1 MGTKGC
7 ANLMHIYAIGFRLR
21 EVHTQ
26 FISQYHYI
34 FHLSP
39 SHRIHCIPMDTT
51 KNCTGEELSP
61 SGLPIKPIP
70 GSCGV
75 PFFSPMWDRLNFYYF
90 QGHMTYFKSRISKHN
105 STVLRLNVPP
115 GPFLSSDPR
124 VVAVLDAS
132 SFQVLLDS
140 SKVDKTNTLTGTYLP
155 PFSLYSG
162 HRPLAYL
169 DTTDPLHTSLKTLI
183 TSLITSRKDHVI
195 PSFREIYG
203 SLFDNI
209 YNILDSSGPTEFNTL
224 NESASFDF
232 MCSAFFEGELP
243 SVAIGPTASAMALKW
258 LFFQLH
264 PLKYFTNAGK
274 SFLTGAEQ
282 IGISHN
288 VALHNLIF
296 ATIFNAF
303 GGIKIFLPFLLKFLV
318 EAGPK
323 LHNKLSE
330 EIRSVVQSE
339 NGSVT
344 LASLEKMNLTKSV
357 VYEALRLNP
366 PVEYQYG
373 HARAD
378 LIIESH
384 DAAYKVKK
392 GEMIFGYQ
400 TIVTRD
406 EKVFA
411 NGEQFVADRF
421 VGEGEKLLQYVYW
434 SNGRETD
441 EPAITNKQCP
451 GKDIVVLV
459 GRLFVVELFL
469 RYDTFTG
476 EIGELPLEPKITFK
490 SFQKLKQLD
499 ALTV

>member
-1 MGTKGC
+1 
-7 ANLMHIYAIGFRLR
+7 
-21 EVHTQ
+21 
-26 FISQYHYI
+26 
-34 FHLSP
+34 
-39 SHRIHCIPMDTT
+39 MDTT
-51 KNCTGEELSP
+51 QNCTGEELSP

-90 QGHMTYFKSRISKHN
+90 QGHITYFKSRISKHN

-183 TSLITSRKDHVI
+183 IGLIASRKDHVI

-209 YNILDSSGPTEFNTL
+209 YNTLDSSGPTEFNTL

-232 MCSAFFEGELP
+232 MCSAFFDGELP
-243 SVAIGPTASAMALKW
+243 SVAIGPTASAMAMKW

-264 PLKYFTNAGK
+264 PLISKATNLLPWPLEDFLLHNFHLPPFLVKSDYKTLEKYFTNAGK

-282 IGISHN
+282 LGISHN

-296 ATIFNAF
+296 ATIFNAY
-303 GGIKIFLPFLLKFLV
+303 GGIKIFLPSLLKWLV
-318 EAGPK
+318 EAGLK
-323 LHNKLSE
+323 LHIKLSE

-373 HARAD
+373 RARTD

-421 VGEGEKLLQYVYW
+421 VGQGEKLLQYVYW

-441 EPAITNKQCP
+441 EPAVTNKQCP

-476 EIGELPLEPKITFK
+476 EIGELPLEPKVTFK
-490 SFQKLKQLD
+490 SFQK
-499 ALTV
+499 V

>member
-1 MGTKGC
+1 
-7 ANLMHIYAIGFRLR
+7 
-21 EVHTQ
+21 
-26 FISQYHYI
+26 
-34 FHLSP
+34 
-39 SHRIHCIPMDTT
+39 MDTAN
-51 KNCTGEELSP
+51 NCTSEELSP

-70 GSCGV
+70 GTYGV
-75 PFFSPMWDRLNFYYF
+75 PFFSPVWDRLNFYYF

-115 GPFLSSDPR
+115 GPFLSSNPR

-162 HRPLAYL
+162 HHPLAYL
-169 DTTDPLHTSLKTLI
+169 DTTDPQHASLKTLI
-183 TSLITSRKDHVI
+183 IGLIASRKDCVI
-195 PSFREIYG
+195 PSFRKIYG

-209 YNILDSSGPTEFNTL
+209 YNTLNSSGPTEFNTL
-224 NESASFDF
+224 NQSASFDF
-232 MCSAFFEGELP
+232 MCRAFFDGELP
-243 SVAIGPTASAMALKW
+243 SVAIGPSASGMALKW

-264 PLKYFTNAGK
+264 PLVSKVTNLIPWPLEDLLLHNFHLPPCLVKSNYKTLETYFTNAGK
-274 SFLTGAEQ
+274 SFLTDAEQ
-282 IGISHN
+282 LGISHN

-296 ATIFNAF
+296 ATIFNAY
-303 GGIKIFLPFLLKFLV
+303 GGIKIFLPYLLKWLV
-318 EAGPK
+318 EVGPE

-344 LASLEKMNLTKSV
+344 PACLEKMNLTKSV

-384 DAAYKVKK
+384 DTAYKVKK

-406 EKVFA
+406 EKVFT

-421 VGEGEKLLQYVYW
+421 VGEGEKLLRYVYW

-441 EPAITNKQCP
+441 EPAVTNKQCP
-451 GKDIVVLV
+451 GKDIVVLI
-459 GRLFVVELFL
+459 GQLFVVELFL
-469 RYDTFTG
+469 QYNTFTG

-490 SFQKLKQLD
+490 SIQKILI
-499 ALTV
+499 

>member
-1 MGTKGC
+1 MK
-7 ANLMHIYAIGFRLR
+7 
-21 EVHTQ
+21 
-26 FISQYHYI
+26 S
-34 FHLSP
+34 
-39 SHRIHCIPMDTT
+39 D
-51 KNCTGEELSP
+51 KDCTDQDLSP

-70 GSCGV
+70 GSYGV
-75 PFFSPMWDRLNFYYF
+75 PFFSPLWDRLYFYYF
-90 QGHMTYFKSRISKHN
+90 EGHMTYFKSRISKHN

-115 GPFLSSDPR
+115 GPFLSSNPR

-155 PFSLYSG
+155 PFSLYG
-162 HRPLAYL
+162 GLRPLAYL

-183 TSLITSRKDHVI
+183 IGLVATRKDHVI
-195 PSFREIYG
+195 PSFHESYG
-203 SLFDNI
+203 SLLDNI
-209 YNILDSSGPTEFNTL
+209 YNALESSGPTEFNPL
-224 NESASFDF
+224 NQSAAFDF
-232 MCSAFFEGELP
+232 MCNAFFGGALP
-243 SVAIGPTASAMALKW
+243 SVAIGPSAADMALKW

-264 PLKYFTNAGK
+264 PLVSKASKLMPWPLEDLLLHSFHLPPCLVKSNYKTLETYFTNAGK
-274 SFLTGAEQ
+274 SFLNDAEQ
-282 IGISHN
+282 AGISRN
-288 VALHNLIF
+288 VALQNLIF
-296 ATIFNAF
+296 ATIFNAY
-303 GGIKIFLPFLLKFLV
+303 GGIKIFLPFLLKWLV
-318 EAGPK
+318 QGGPE
-323 LHNKLSE
+323 LHSKLSE

-344 LASLEKMNLTKSV
+344 LACLEKMCLTKSV

-373 HARAD
+373 RARAD

-384 DAAYKVKK
+384 DTAYKVKK

-400 TIVTRD
+400 PIATRD
-406 EKVFA
+406 EKVFT

-421 VGEGEKLLQYVYW
+421 VGDGEKLLQYVYW

-441 EPAITNKQCP
+441 EPAVTNKQCP

-459 GRLFVVELFL
+459 GRLFVVELFM
-469 RYDTFTG
+469 RFETFTG

-490 SFQKLKQLD
+490 SIQK
-499 ALTV
+499 AIV